1 MESITGQHWLYEWID
16 EYEVNSPDMV
26 RTVLKSSGA
35 VDKLIHLAGHQSEMP
50 PSVAREIPSD
60 GAVVAGLGLDLMS
73 KNTCQDFDCRAEV
86 ADYEFS
92 QVLHYFDAVVME
104 ASSRPRYAYLDEITT
119 KRGIERAIYDLV
131 NDVSLMLHLRETGL
145 VNYIIFKQ
153 GVDCFCEDCMH
164 QYARRIG
171 VDDLVDD
178 DELLRL
184 AKEMSKTG
192 RVGLEE
198 REPGVWYGWLND
210 PDFVGNIKV
219 PFIRKAEPKKFEV
232 AFQILRDRLDE
243 TIFDAATAR
252 RAGIPLA
259 SLGAPGLFL
268 RPRKAP
274 GLTVEDVALRV
285 RIPVL
290 VGLRT
295 QDLIRLRESEY
306 EHFRRF
312 QELTAEAIDETI
324 NKAAVS
330 SPERAAEFVWQRR
343 IRPQIVELENKMA
356 ASRRAMTR
364 KIMLGT
370 SFGAATAAIGSTVSA
385 VAASGG
391 MPLVAAIGAAAGT
404 LGAAPTVL
412 PFLVKRI
419 EEQQQFEADRT
430 YFLWKAIK
438 ASH

>member
-16 EYEVNSPDMV
+16 EYEVTSPDMV

-35 VDKLIHLAGHQSEMP
+35 ADKLVHLAGLQSAMP
-50 PSVAREIPSD
+50 MSVMDDIPSN

-73 KNTCQDFDCRAEV
+73 DNTCQDFDCRAEV

-104 ASSRPRYAYLDEITT
+104 GPSRPRYTHLDEITT
-119 KRGIERAIYDLV
+119 KRGIERAVYDLV
-131 NDVSLMLHLRETGL
+131 NDVSLMLHLRNTGL
-145 VNYIIFKQ
+145 ANYIIFKQ
-153 GVDCFCEDCMH
+153 RVDCFCEDH
-164 QYARRIG
+164 ALHYARMLG

-178 DELLRL
+178 DELLGL
-184 AKEMSKTG
+184 AKEMSKAG

-198 REPGVWYGWLND
+198 RESGVWYGWLND

-219 PFIRKAEPKKFEV
+219 PFIRKAKPKKFEV
-232 AFQILRDRLDE
+232 ALKILRDRLVE
-243 TIFDAATAR
+243 TIFDAASAR

-268 RPRKAP
+268 RPRGVP

-290 VGLRT
+290 VGLKT

-306 EHFRRF
+306 EHFQRF

-324 NKAAVS
+324 NNAAVD
-330 SPERAAEFVWQRR
+330 SPERAAEVVWQRK
-343 IRPQIVELENKMA
+343 IRPQLVELENRMA

-364 KIMLGT
+364 KVMLGT

-385 VAASGG
+385 VAVSGG

-412 PFLVKRI
+412 PFLVKRV
-419 EEQQQFEADRT
+419 EEQQQFETDRT

>member
-16 EYEVNSPDMV
+16 EYEVTSPDMV
-26 RTVLKSSGA
+26 RSVLKSRGA
-35 VDKLIHLAGHQSEMP
+35 TDKLVHLARHQSAGP
-50 PSVAREIPSD
+50 TSLTQDIPS

-73 KNTCQDFDCRAEV
+73 ENTCQDFDCRAEV

-104 ASSRPRYAYLDEITT
+104 GSPRPRYAHLDEIAA
-119 KRGIERAIYDLV
+119 KPGIERAVYDLT
-131 NDVSLMLHLRETGL
+131 NDVSLMLHLRDTGL

-153 GVDCFCEDCMH
+153 RVDCFCEEHMH
-164 QYARRIG
+164 QYARGLG

-178 DELLRL
+178 DELLQL

-192 RVGLEE
+192 RIGLEQ
-198 REPGVWYGWLND
+198 RGPGVWYGWLND

-219 PFIRKAEPKKFEV
+219 PFIRKTRPKKFEV
-232 AFQILRDRLDE
+232 AIKILRDRLDE

-252 RAGIPLA
+252 KAGIPLA
-259 SLGAPGLFL
+259 SLGAPGLFS
-268 RPRKAP
+268 RPREAP
-274 GLTVEDVALRV
+274 GLTLEDVALRV
-285 RIPVL
+285 QIPVL
-290 VGLRT
+290 VGLKT

-306 EHFRRF
+306 ESFRRF
-312 QELTAEAIDETI
+312 QELTAEAIEETI

-330 SPERAAEFVWQRR
+330 SPERAAEVVWQRK
-343 IRPQIVELENKMA
+343 IRPQLVELENKMA
-356 ASRRAMTR
+356 ASQRAMTR

-385 VAASGG
+385 VATSGG

-412 PFLVKRI
+412 PFLVKRV
-419 EEQQQFEADRT
+419 EEQQTFETDRT